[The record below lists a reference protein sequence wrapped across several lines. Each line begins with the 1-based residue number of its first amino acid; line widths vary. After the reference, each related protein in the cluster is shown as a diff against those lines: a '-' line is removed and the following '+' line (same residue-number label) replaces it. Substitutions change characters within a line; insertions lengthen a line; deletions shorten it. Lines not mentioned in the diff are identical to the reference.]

1 MFAVLFCLV
10 LIREEVVEE
19 KSYLFL
25 SLKIMKVTL
34 SDLLEPFWL
43 EDF

>member
-25 SLKIMKVTL
+25 S
-34 SDLLEPFWL
+34 F
-43 EDF
+43 EDNEGHSE

>member
-1 MFAVLFCLV
+1 MFAVLLCLV

-19 KSYLFL
+19 KSYL
-25 SLKIMKVTL
+25 LKIMKVTL